1 MVDYNFNVLK
11 DLAYY
16 AGSVL
21 IYVIGLQS
29 STVVIVPPPSL
40 CKQKFCWNEEN
51 NNLLSSPVKEW
62 KDVFVL
68 GSSKGRGVRESF
80 V

>member
-29 STVVIVPPPSL
+29 
-40 CKQKFCWNEEN
+40 
-51 NNLLSSPVKEW
+51 
-62 KDVFVL
+62 L
-68 GSSKGRGVRESF
+68 G
-80 V
+80 

>member
-40 CKQKFCWNEEN
+40 CKQKFC
-51 NNLLSSPVKEW
+51 
-62 KDVFVL
+62 
-68 GSSKGRGVRESF
+68 
-80 V
+80 